1 MSSQITSTGYIPRDS
16 VQLFYERE
24 GNNQEGRT
32 ILFVHG
38 LGGTTNAY
46 QPLVSELQDFDIVR
60 FDWSGHGRSTVPPSE
75 TSIELYVADCEAII
89 DHLGLADIVVYSGKW
104 IITFKGV
111 MLMYIQ
117 GVVVFGPVKPPPEA
131 GRTALATRAATVRQ
145 RGMVAV
151 TDTILSNAFSS
162 KSLTSRKAEVSLARE
177 MLTRQ
182 APEGYAMAVDALAR
196 SIAPAWSHIKARVFI
211 LSGEEDKVST
221 VVAGSEIMREI
232 GSNAQQRVWEDVGHW
247 HMLENPDGCIES
259 IRSVAGLKL

>member
-1 MSSQITSTGYIPRDS
+1 
-16 VQLFYERE
+16 
-24 GNNQEGRT
+24 
-32 ILFVHG
+32 
-38 LGGTTNAY
+38 
-46 QPLVSELQDFDIVR
+46 
-60 FDWSGHGRSTVPPSE
+60 
-75 TSIELYVADCEAII
+75 
-89 DHLGLADIVVYSGKW
+89 
-104 IITFKGV
+104 

-117 GVVVFGPVKPPPEA
+117 GLVVFGPVKPPPEA

-162 KSLTSRKAEVSLARE
+162 KSLTNRKAEVSLARE

-182 APEGYAMAVDALAR
+182 VPEGYAMAVDALAR
-196 SIAPAWSHIKARVFI
+196 STAPAWSHIKARVFI

-259 IRSVAGLKL
+259 IRSAAGLKP